1 MKDIKIIGGGLSGLS
16 AAINLAQAGYNVDV
30 FEKRDDCGKRFNG
43 DLEGLENWSS
53 HVDILQEF
61 KSMNIKINFDSDPF
75 KTMFLTDGKELIE
88 NTSQRPVFYLV
99 KRGSAENC
107 LDQGLKK
114 QALDSGVNIHFN
126 SKESKENMDIISFG
140 TSENKPVGIV
150 RGICFETES
159 DDIAVSL
166 LNNETS
172 SRGYSYLLITKGYG
186 CICSVNYYM
195 ASSIINR
202 YFKKTY
208 EIFTN
213 LIDLD
218 IKNEKNVGGVGC
230 FLIKPKY
237 VIKGQIYTG
246 EAAGLQD
253 FLAGFGMRYAINSG
267 YYAAKSIM
275 ENISYKKLIKK
286 NIMPR
291 LKTSVSSRFVSD
303 RYGDRYND
311 LMIKWG
317 KEDDDWFGLLHWG
330 YNPTI
335 YTRAIYPI
343 AKTYLMVKYRKSQK

>member
-16 AAINLAQAGYNVDV
+16 AAINLAKAGYNVDV

-61 KSMNIKINFDSDPF
+61 KSMNIKINFDCDSF
-75 KTMFLTDGKELIE
+75 KTMCITDGKEIIE
-88 NTSQRPVFYLV
+88 NTSERPVFYLV
-99 KRGSAENC
+99 KRGSTENC

-126 SKESKENMDIISFG
+126 SKESKENMDIISVG
-140 TSENKPVGIV
+140 TGENKPVGIV
-150 RGICFETES
+150 RGIRFETES
-159 DDIAVSL
+159 DDIALSL
-166 LNNETS
+166 LSNEAS
-172 SRGYSYLLITKGYG
+172 DRGYSYLLITKGYG
-186 CICSVNYYM
+186 CICSVNYYRD
-195 ASSIINR
+195 SSIINR

-213 LIDLD
+213 LMDID

-237 VIKGQIYTG
+237 VIRGQIYTG

-253 FLAGFGMRYAINSG
+253 LLWGFGMRYAINSG
-267 YYAAKSIM
+267 FYAAKSII
-275 ENISYKKLIKK
+275 ENISYKKLVKQ
-286 NIMPR
+286 NIVPR
-291 LKTSVSSRFVSD
+291 LKTSVSNRFIVD
-303 RYGDRYND
+303 RFGNRFND
-311 LMIKWG
+311 HLLKWA
-317 KEDDDWFGLLHWG
+317 KEDDNWSELLHWG
-330 YNPTI
+330 YNPTL

-343 AKTYLMVKYRKSQK
+343 GKLLLMVKYRERRR